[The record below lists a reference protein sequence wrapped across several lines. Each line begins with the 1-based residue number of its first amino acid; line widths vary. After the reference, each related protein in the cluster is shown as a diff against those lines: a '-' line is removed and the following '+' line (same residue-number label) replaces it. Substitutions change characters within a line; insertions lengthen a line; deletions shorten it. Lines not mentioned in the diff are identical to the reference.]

1 MSDSVTRILAELQ
14 SSDGSAADRLLPLL
28 YNELRALA
36 AHCLQH
42 ERPDHTLQPTA
53 LVHEAYMKLVGDG
66 STSWENRAHF
76 IGVAARAM
84 RQVLVDHARKL
95 KAAKRGGGQKAV
107 TLDDTLDIGP
117 RSTLDL
123 MALDEALEHLA
134 ALDNRQS
141 RIVELRFFG
150 GLTASE
156 TACTLGISLSTVEN
170 DWRMARAWLHREL
183 APNSGG
189 PT

>member
-1 MSDSVTRILAELQ
+1 MSESVTRILAELR

-28 YNELRALA
+28 YDELRALA
-36 AHCLQH
+36 AHCLQQ

-66 STSWENRAHF
+66 TPSWENRAHF

-95 KAAKRGGGQKAV
+95 NAAKRGAGKKPV
-107 TLDDTLDIGP
+107 TLDDTLGIGSK
-117 RSTLDL
+117 STLDL
-123 MALDEALEHLA
+123 MALDEAMQRLA
-134 ALDNRQS
+134 ALDERQS

-156 TACTLGISLSTVEN
+156 TACTLGTSLSTVES

-183 APNSGG
+183 APN
-189 PT
+189 TRELT